1 MRDKKRLRGGFTV
14 LDWKPPTRDPQTGIL
29 EKHMPFANYEGPST
43 RVRWRLSQGIRP
55 TTNTDAGAKRH
66 DIDYSNIG
74 TKLKRGLITPEQAK
88 QMIRASDN
96 RLISTAR
103 ANQHSL
109 NPVERLHAKAAS
121 TGIGL
126 KNIAED
132 IGLMSELKFVDPEH
146 AADEEI
152 PEGAGRRLKKK
163 KKKDD
168 RVKKLR
174 TLFKKAET

>member
-1 MRDKKRLRGGFTV
+1 MRDKKRLRGGFYSI

-29 EKHMPFANYEGPST
+29 EKHVPFACYEGPGT
-43 RVRWRLSQGIRP
+43 RVRWRLAQGIRP
-55 TTNTDAGAKRH
+55 TTNTDAAAKRH

-88 QMIRASDN
+88 QMVRASDN

-103 ANQHSL
+103 ANQYSI
-109 NPVERLHAKAAS
+109 NPVERMHARAAS

-126 KNIAED
+126 KNVAED

-146 AADEEI
+146 ATDEEI
-152 PEGAGRRLKKK
+152 PEGAGKKKKK

-174 TLFKKAET
+174 TLFKKAKI